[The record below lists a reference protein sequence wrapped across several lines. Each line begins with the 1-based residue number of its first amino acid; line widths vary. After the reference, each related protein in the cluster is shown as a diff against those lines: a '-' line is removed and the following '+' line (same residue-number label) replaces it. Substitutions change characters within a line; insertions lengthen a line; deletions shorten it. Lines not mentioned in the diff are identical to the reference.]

1 MATVAYHGT
10 LFAQGL
16 GEEHNG
22 CIGTTW
28 SDSWDISL
36 TCDCDWHGW
45 IHPEGYDRSNRT
57 TTTFPELVL
66 SATRPVTLSL
76 LYLRRTPSTAELMPE
91 VITSHLAALPTLVEL
106 AIRYEKCQYPEDR
119 PRLRDPPQ
127 TRIILPILTHFR
139 FEGDDKYLEYF
150 VSRIDA
156 PLLNNI
162 NILFFGL
169 RSPPCPTTLQAHQ
182 WCRKLRATEAS
193 IN

>member
-1 MATVAYHGT
+1 
-10 LFAQGL
+10 
-16 GEEHNG
+16 
-22 CIGTTW
+22 
-28 SDSWDISL
+28 
-36 TCDCDWHGW
+36 
-45 IHPEGYDRSNRT
+45 
-57 TTTFPELVL
+57 
-66 SATRPVTLSL
+66 
-76 LYLRRTPSTAELMPE
+76 MPE

-127 TRIILPILTHFR
+127 TRNILPALTHFG

-193 IN
+193 IY